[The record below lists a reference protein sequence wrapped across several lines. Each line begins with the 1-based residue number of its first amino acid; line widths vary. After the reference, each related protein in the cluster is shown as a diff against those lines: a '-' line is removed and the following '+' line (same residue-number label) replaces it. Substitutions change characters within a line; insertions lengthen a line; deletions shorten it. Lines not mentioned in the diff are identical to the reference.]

1 MAASQETSRQMNNS
15 LAYCIWPEGEKIRSI
30 VISSVVTFLSP
41 VSGTIYFPALG
52 QLSRELHVSQTT
64 IQLTITVYLI
74 AQGFAPLLTGS
85 FSDAHG
91 RRPFLLSCLILA
103 VAANIGLAFQTS
115 VPALFTLRC
124 LQSIGGS
131 TVATVA
137 IAVVADIVTRAERG
151 KYMAYTSL
159 GFTIGPVVGP
169 LLGGILT
176 QFLGWRSVF
185 VFLAILAGI
194 MIILIL
200 LFLPETCRAIVGN
213 GSVPPPQWNRSILQL
228 LHPDSFKKEQQPQ
241 TVAVSR
247 RRPSFFD
254 SIRIAG
260 QNPTGLLMLAITLIS
275 CGSMAIFA
283 SIPVLF
289 GAHYH
294 FNALEIGLC
303 YIPYGVGGLAAR
315 WTIGIMVDRNF
326 QRHSRELG
334 LDLPRNQQTPQHLR
348 DMPLEKARLQLTLPL
363 VYASS
368 AIIILYGWVM
378 QARVHVSGPLVVLF
392 FLGIVVTGTRNTLFT
407 LIVDLHASRPATA
420 TAGVAF
426 FRALSCA
433 GVVAAIVP
441 LLKAIGIGWTV
452 VLIAAVWAVSSSALW
467 VVYLYGHEWRQNGR
481 QHNGS
486 G

>member
-1 MAASQETSRQMNNS
+1 M
-15 LAYCIWPEGEKIRSI
+15 G
-30 VISSVVTFLSP
+30 SS
-41 VSGTIYFPALG
+41 
-52 QLSRELHVSQTT
+52 
-64 IQLTITVYLI
+64 
-74 AQGFAPLLTGS
+74 
-85 FSDAHG
+85 
-91 RRPFLLSCLILA
+91 A
-103 VAANIGLAFQTS
+103 VAI
-115 VPALFTLRC
+115 
-124 LQSIGGS
+124 
-131 TVATVA
+131 VA

-169 LLGGILT
+169 VVGGVLT

-185 VFLAILAGI
+185 VFLAILAGV

-200 LFLPETCRAIVGN
+200 GFLPETCRAIVGN

-228 LHPDSFKKEQQPQ
+228 LQPDSFNKEQQPQ
-241 TVAVSR
+241 TVAISR

-260 QNPTGLLMLAITLIS
+260 HKPTGLLILVITLIS
-275 CGSMAIFA
+275 CGSMSIFA
-283 SIPVLF
+283 SIPALF
-289 GAHYH
+289 GGYYGL
-294 FNALEIGLC
+294 NALEIGLC
-303 YIPYGVGGLAAR
+303 YIPFGVGGLAAR

-334 LDLPRNQQTPQHLR
+334 LDLPRNQQAPEHLQ

-368 AIIILYGWVM
+368 AIVILYGWLM

-392 FLGIVVTGTRNTLFT
+392 FLGIVVTGTRNTLFS
-407 LIVDLHASRPATA
+407 LIVDLHAGRPATA

-426 FRALSCA
+426 FRALSSA
-433 GVVAAIVP
+433 GVVAGIVP
-441 LLKAIGIGWTV
+441 LLKAIGIGWTG
-452 VLIAAVWAVSSSALW
+452 VLIAAFWAVSSSALW
-467 VVYLYGHEWRQNGR
+467 GVYLYGHEWRRNAR
-481 QHNGS
+481 QHNDS